1 MGQCAIMTNTYPG
14 IDPDECTAKRE
25 HILTGYKAGVSGEE
39 DPVAGTMHHLTNEST
54 IQHESGNAT
63 KVIKADE
70 RFIGNNTDGVR
81 RMSLRYNGTPGYI
94 AGNTL
99 VGLPAQ
105 TKTITPSTSQ
115 QTIGPDGGKLLEN
128 VVVNAIP
135 NNRGVGAHGVSS
147 GVNAQ
152 GLYYYI
158 PSGWYPADNSGN
170 SWVYRTLPEVANT
183 IGLTAGKIKR
193 GVTVGG
199 VAGTCDWAVSIKS
212 VKVCEASV
220 NLTASSLHNVAK
232 GSYGGTISTT
242 GPIYPEYP
250 YLVVDVIIDCGDY
263 TFYSY
268 IRPLGKGGA
277 SQTFFSGSDKPGNT
291 NSYAF
296 ICGIIFRESDGS
308 LDIRLASTLSGAHLI
323 KVYVEGATNADI
335 NG

>member
-1 MGQCAIMTNTYPG
+1 MGQCVIMTNTYPG

-25 HILTGYKAGVSGEE
+25 HILVGYKAGVNGEE
-39 DPVAGTMHHLTNEST
+39 EPVAGTMHHLTNEST

-70 RFIGNNTDGVR
+70 RYIGNNTDGVR

-94 AGNTL
+94 AANTL

-105 TKTITPSTSQ
+105 TKTVTPSVSQ

-128 VVVNAIP
+128 VIVNAIP

-158 PSGWYPADNSGN
+158 PSGWYPADGSGN
-170 SWVYRTLPEVANT
+170 SWVYRTLPEIANT
-183 IGLTAGKIKR
+183 IGLTADKIKR

-199 VAGTCDWAVSIKS
+199 VAGTCDWAVGGMATIISDQTVTPDVYPLSSIKS
-212 VKVCEASV
+212 YLGSVKYSITGQYTEFPYIVLA
-220 NLTASSLHNVAK
+220 AK
-232 GSYGGTISTT
+232 VYDVDDKSGTYMYHRILGRGGTGSEGYVVTRKNRVVKIYLARDSNNIIDVYCCSTTSAAVRIVIHCYGGS
-242 GPIYPEYP
+242 
-250 YLVVDVIIDCGDY
+250 
-263 TFYSY
+263 
-268 IRPLGKGGA
+268 
-277 SQTFFSGSDKPGNT
+277 
-291 NSYAF
+291 
-296 ICGIIFRESDGS
+296 
-308 LDIRLASTLSGAHLI
+308 
-323 KVYVEGATNADI
+323 NADL

>member
-25 HILTGYKAGVSGEE
+25 HILTGYKAGVNGEE
-39 DPVAGTMHHLTNEST
+39 EPVAGTMHHLTNAST

-183 IGLTAGKIKR
+183 IGLTADKIKR

-199 VAGTCDWAVSIKS
+199 VAGTCDWAVGGLKEILADQTITPTVYGLSSIEGYNGDTLFSITGKYNEFPYI
-212 VKVCEASV
+212 VLAVTIYK
-220 NLTASSLHNVAK
+220 TTGSLI
-232 GSYGGTISTT
+232 GTICLR
-242 GPIYPEYP
+242 I
-250 YLVVDVIIDCGDY
+250 
-263 TFYSY
+263 
-268 IRPLGKGGA
+268 LGKGGA
-277 SQTFFSGSDKPGNT
+277 GAAGYLIGWGGTAYKVYIDRDAN
-291 NSYAF
+291 A
-296 ICGIIFRESDGS
+296 IIKVSCCS
-308 LDIRLASTLSGAHLI
+308 TASTAIRLKIVCYGGS
-323 KVYVEGATNADI
+323 NADL

>member
-1 MGQCAIMTNTYPG
+1 MGQCVIMTNTYPG

-25 HILTGYKAGVSGEE
+25 HILTGYKAGVNGEE
-39 DPVAGTMHHLTNEST
+39 DPVAGTMHHLTNESA

-183 IGLTAGKIKR
+183 IGLTADKIKR

-199 VAGTCDWAVSIKS
+199 VAGTCDWAENI
-212 VKVCEASV
+212 
-220 NLTASSLHNVAK
+220 
-232 GSYGGTISTT
+232 GWQQGTVFDGEVTPMYLSFTNIQNTM
-242 GPIYPEYP
+242 P
-250 YLVVDVIIDCGDY
+250 YEN
-263 TFYSY
+263 TFYSGMPFSQYEY
-268 IRPLGKGGA
+268 IVVLPQLRFPNGYYSNTVPMVLG
-277 SQTFFSGSDKPGNT
+277 TWVDSGTQIFMSE
-291 NSYAF
+291 
-296 ICGIIFRESDGS
+296 GITYRF
-308 LDIRLASTLSGAHLI
+308 DIEIDNHTIKAHL
-323 KVYVEGATNADI
+323 GATSSKKVTRVTLEITGGTSANLT
-335 NG
+335 

>member
-25 HILTGYKAGVSGEE
+25 HILTGYKAGVNGEE
-39 DPVAGTMHHLTNEST
+39 EPVAGTMHHLTNESA

-70 RFIGNNTDGVR
+70 RYIGNNTDGVR

-94 AGNTL
+94 AANTL

-105 TKTITPSTSQ
+105 TKTVTPSTSQ

-158 PSGWYPADNSGN
+158 PSGWYPADGSGN

-183 IGLTAGKIKR
+183 LGLTADKIKR

-199 VAGTCDWAVSIKS
+199 VTGTCDWAISIGRSDGGLLYDDIVTPSYYSSTIIENHTGS
-212 VKVCEASV
+212 VFYTGSAF
-220 NLTASSLHNVAK
+220 SS
-232 GSYGGTISTT
+232 
-242 GPIYPEYP
+242 YP
-250 YLVVDVIIDCGDY
+250 YLV
-263 TFYSY
+263 FYPSLEY
-268 IRPLGKGGA
+268 PDGYWE
-277 SQTFFSGSDKPGNT
+277 FFGSTISSSSLTTQIAKKN
-291 NSYAF
+291 
-296 ICGIIFRESDGS
+296 GIIYRI
-308 LDIRLASTLSGAHLI
+308 DIQRVKGVITAMFASTSSSAMHVKLQIVGAASVNI
-323 KVYVEGATNADI
+323 G
-335 NG
+335 